1 MKHLNYV
8 RAYRNF
14 CKPAKGETTYQV
26 VIEESDL
33 FITSQVNLKSQIL
46 ARLNKIRQD
55 IKGYIFLHPEFAT
68 SLTPIKEDPEAPQIV
83 INMIRAGQIMDV
95 GPMAAVAGAISQDI
109 ADFAARSSPDILVE
123 NGGDIFIHSTK
134 DRVVGLLPHPDEP
147 AVIGIRIDKK
157 STPCAV
163 CSSSA
168 TIGHSLSLGNGDLV
182 VVKSKSGAVADA
194 AATALCNIIKNRKS
208 LVRINRIRNDLEK
221 KGILGVLA
229 QMGEELSVWGD
240 MELTVL

>member
-8 RAYRNF
+8 RSYRNF
-14 CKPAKGETTYQV
+14 CKPASGETTYQV
-26 VIEESDL
+26 VIEQSDL
-33 FITSQVNLKSQIL
+33 FVTSRVNLKSEVL
-46 ARLNKIRQD
+46 DRLNKIRQD

-68 SLTPIKEDPEAPQIV
+68 SLNPIQENPDAPEI
-83 INMIRAGQIMDV
+83 IKNMIRAGRIMDV

-109 ADFAARSSPDILVE
+109 ADFAVRLSPDILVE

-147 AVIGIRIDKK
+147 AVVGIKIDRG
-157 STPCAV
+157 STPCAI
-163 CSSSA
+163 CASSA

-194 AATALCNIIKNRKS
+194 AATALCNIMKNKKS
-208 LVRINRIRNDLEK
+208 ITKLNRLRNDLEK

-229 QMGEELSVWGD
+229 QMGDNLSVWGD

>member
-1 MKHLNYV
+1 
-8 RAYRNF
+8 
-14 CKPAKGETTYQV
+14 
-26 VIEESDL
+26 
-33 FITSQVNLKSQIL
+33 LKVEIMI
-46 ARLNKIRQD
+46 RLNQIRQD

-68 SLTPIKEDPEAPQIV
+68 SLTPIQESPDAPEI
-83 INMIRAGQIMDV
+83 IKRMIQAGKTMDV

-109 ADFAARSSPDILVE
+109 ADFAVGLSPDILVE
-123 NGGDIFIHSTK
+123 NGGDIFMHSTK

-147 AVIGIRIDKK
+147 AVIGIKIDQG
-157 STPCAV
+157 STPCAI

-194 AATALCNIIKNRKS
+194 AATALCNIIKNKKS
-208 LVRINRIRNDLEK
+208 ITRLNRLRNDLEK
-221 KGILGVLA
+221 KGILGVMA

-240 MELTVL
+240 MEITVL